1 MARLI
6 ALIALAAVVAGVSLI
21 ALPGVAQVTDA
32 DIARAEAELATL
44 RGELSELNQAW
55 EDAVAKK
62 VTIETSVEQQ
72 SQRLLET
79 TLLVSELELEAE
91 DRAAEMY
98 MDAAVTG
105 FSSFLAPGSLDGAG
119 AGLGYL
125 DEVADS
131 DRQLLTE
138 LEAQSDSLERQQA
151 ELSEATGLL
160 DDAADEL
167 DASVATIIVKL
178 EEAQEK
184 YTFLVEKQ
192 AEEEAA
198 RRAAEEAARR
208 AAEEAAREAAEA
220 AAAAAA
226 ATSTTVAGSSGG
238 STETTSGG
246 TTETTTAPAPTTT
259 VPAAPATGGKTC
271 PIAGATSFS
280 DSWGAP
286 RSGGRYHKGTDM
298 LAARGANVVAIETGT
313 ISRLSTS
320 SLGGISIY
328 FRGDSGA
335 YYYYAHLDGY
345 AAGISSG
352 QRVTVGTLLGYNGS
366 TGNAPAHVPHVHF
379 QYAAN
384 GSTWI
389 NPYPMLAELCF

>member
-1 MARLI
+1 MSRLI
-6 ALIALAAVVAGVSLI
+6 ALTALLAVVVGVSFV

-32 DIARAEAELATL
+32 DIAQAEAELAEL
-44 RGELSELNQAW
+44 REELAVLNQGW

-62 VTIETSVEQQ
+62 VTLETSVEQQ

-79 TLLVSELELEAE
+79 TLLVSELKLEAE

-98 MDAAVTG
+98 MDAAITG
-105 FSSFLAPGSLDGAG
+105 FSSFLAPGTLEGAG

-138 LEAQSDSLERQQA
+138 LEAQNDSLERQQA
-151 ELSEATGLL
+151 ELSDATGLL

-167 DASVATIIVKL
+167 ETSVATIIVKL
-178 EEAQEK
+178 EEAQGK
-184 YTFLVEKQ
+184 YNYLVQKQ

-208 AAEEAAREAAEA
+208 AAEEAARRAAEA
-220 AAAAAA
+220 EAAAAA
-226 ATSTTVAGSSGG
+226 ATSTTVAGG

-246 TTETTTAPAPTTT
+246 TTETTAPPPTT
-259 VPAAPATGGKTC
+259 VPPPPATGGKTC
-271 PIAGATSFS
+271 PINGATSFS

-286 RSGGRYHKGTDM
+286 RSGGRAHKGTDM
-298 LAARGANVVAIETGT
+298 LAARGASVVAIETGT
-313 ISRLSTS
+313 ISRLTTS

-345 AAGISSG
+345 VAGISSG
-352 QRVTVGTLLGYNGS
+352 QHVAVGTPLGYNGS

>member
-1 MARLI
+1 MARLV

-32 DIARAEAELATL
+32 DIARAEADLATL
-44 RGELSELNQAW
+44 REELAELNQAW
-55 EDAVAKK
+55 ENAVAKK

-138 LEAQSDSLERQQA
+138 LEAQNDSLERQQA

-167 DASVATIIVKL
+167 DSSVNTIIVKL

-184 YTFLVEKQ
+184 YDYLVRRQ

-208 AAEEAAREAAEA
+208 AAEEAARKAAEE

-238 STETTSGG
+238 STDTTTGG
-246 TTETTTAPAPTTT
+246 TTETTTPPTTT
-259 VPAAPATGGKTC
+259 VPPAPATGGKTC
-271 PIAGATSFS
+271 PINGATSFS

-298 LAARGANVVAIETGT
+298 LAARGAHVVAIETGT